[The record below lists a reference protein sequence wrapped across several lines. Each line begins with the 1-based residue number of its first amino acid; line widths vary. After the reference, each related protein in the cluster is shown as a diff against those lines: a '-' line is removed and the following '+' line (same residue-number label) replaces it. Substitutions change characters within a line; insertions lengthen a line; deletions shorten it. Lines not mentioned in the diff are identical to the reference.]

1 MQSLRVEERAAHYYA
16 AIDAAAATLKRS
28 IARELEKT
36 KANGP
41 R

>member
-1 MQSLRVEERAAHYYA
+1 MQSLRVEERAADYYA